1 MLDLLIVGGGING
14 CAIARDAAG
23 RGLTVRLVEK
33 GDLASCTS
41 SASTKLIHGGLR
53 YLEHYEFRLVREA
66 LAEREVMLATAPHLV
81 SPLTFVLPHEPQLRP
96 AWMIRLGLFL
106 YDHLAPRGRLEASR
120 AVSLKETPFGAPL
133 SEGFTRGF
141 TYADCW
147 VDDARLV
154 VANALSASDLGALVT
169 PGVNLV
175 SAERHADR
183 WSARLETPQGLEE
196 VEAKTLVN
204 AAGPYVSQVLHD
216 ALHIV
221 SRKHV
226 RLVKGSHLVTRRLY
240 EGPHAYILQNSDR
253 RVIFVIPYEG
263 EFTLIGSTDVPYEG
277 APGPV
282 AIDDAETDYLLAA
295 VNRCFRREVTRGD
308 IVSSYAGLRPLFDDG
323 SFEASV
329 VTRDYAFD
337 LDRDGAPA
345 LSIFGGKITT
355 ARRLAEHAL
364 ETLEEFLRA
373 HGTVVDGGYAACR
386 RRGPGRRARAAA
398 LAAPSRAAVSA
409 AAARAASRQSLW
421 RARFSIARLRAK
433 HGGAG
438 RRLRL
443 RSDATGIGL
452 SPRRRMDANGRG
464 RAVAALEARA
474 AYDGVAAG
482 KCGACDRANR
492 LSRPSE
498 LRSGERRQRRVATD
512 RETRRNASAQAGH
525 PLDARAILAKSTAE
539 TSGPIARAGGA

>member
-23 RGLTVRLVEK
+23 RGLNVRLVEK
-33 GDLASCTS
+33 DDLASCTS

-53 YLEHYEFRLVREA
+53 YLEHFEFRLVREA
-66 LAEREVMLATAPHLV
+66 LAEREVMLTTAPHLV

-106 YDHLAPRGRLEASR
+106 YDHLAPRGRLEASHG
-120 AVSLKETPFGAPL
+120 VSLKGTPLGAPL
-133 SEGFTRGF
+133 REGFAQGF

-154 VANALSASDLGALVT
+154 VANALSASDLGALIT

-183 WSARLETPQGLEE
+183 WSARLEAPQGVEE

-216 ALHIV
+216 ALHIN

-226 RLVKGSHLVTRRLY
+226 RLVKGSHLVTRQLY
-240 EGPHAYILQNSDR
+240 EGAHAYILQNPDR

-282 AIDDAETDYLLAA
+282 AVGDAETDYLLAA
-295 VNRCFRREVTRGD
+295 VNRCFGREVTRDD

-337 LDRDGAPA
+337 LDSNGAPA

-364 ETLEEFLRA
+364 ETLEDSFTRMGPSWTGMTPFAGGEGLDGVLAPLLAQLLHERPFLPQPLALRLA
-373 HGTVVDGGYAACR
+373 KAYGERVYRVLGSAQCMEDLGEDFGCGLTRQELDYLIAEEW
-386 RRGPGRRARAAA
+386 ARTAED
-398 LAAPSRAAVSA
+398 V
-409 AAARAASRQSLW
+409 LW
-421 RARFSIARLRAK
+421 R
-433 HGGAG
+433 
-438 RRLRL
+438 
-443 RSDATGIGL
+443 RSKLGL
-452 SPRRRMDANGRG
+452 HMTPPQQQN
-464 RAVAALEARA
+464 V
-474 AYDGVAAG
+474 
-482 KCGACDRANR
+482 
-492 LSRPSE
+492 
-498 LRSGERRQRRVATD
+498 
-512 RETRRNASAQAGH
+512 
-525 PLDARAILAKSTAE
+525 ARAIGRSTF
-539 TSGPIARAGGA
+539 GARQS

>member
-23 RGLTVRLVEK
+23 RGLSVRLVEK

-53 YLEHYEFRLVREA
+53 YLEHFEFRLVREA

-106 YDHLAPRGRLEASR
+106 YDRLAPRGRLEGSR
-120 AVSLKETPFGAPL
+120 GVSLKDTPFGAPL
-133 SEGFTRGF
+133 RDGFAQGF

-154 VANALSASDLGALVT
+154 VANALSASDLGASVT
-169 PGVNLV
+169 PGVTFI

-183 WSARLETPQGLEE
+183 WIARLETPQGFEE
-196 VEAKTLVN
+196 IEARTLVN
-204 AAGPYVSQVLHD
+204 AAGPYVSHVLHD
-216 ALHIV
+216 ALRID

-240 EGPHAYILQNSDR
+240 EGAHAYILQNPDR
-253 RVIFVIPYEG
+253 RVVFVIPYEG

-282 AIDDAETDYLLAA
+282 AISDAEADYLLTA
-295 VNRCFRREVTRGD
+295 VSRCFRREVTRDD

-337 LDRDGAPA
+337 LDREGAPA

-364 ETLEEFLRA
+364 ETLEESFARMGPSWTAMTPLAGGEGLEGELAPLLAQLLHERPFLPRPLA
-373 HGTVVDGGYAACR
+373 LRLAKAYGERVFRVLGSAQSMEELGEDFGCGLTRQELDYLIAEEWARTADDVLWR
-386 RRGPGRRARAAA
+386 RSKLGLHMSPSQCERVARAIGR
-398 LAAPSRAAVSA
+398 PPV
-409 AAARAASRQSLW
+409 
-421 RARFSIARLRAK
+421 
-433 HGGAG
+433 GAG
-438 RRLRL
+438 RGRTGGGGRL
-443 RSDATGIGL
+443 
-452 SPRRRMDANGRG
+452 
-464 RAVAALEARA
+464 
-474 AYDGVAAG
+474 
-482 KCGACDRANR
+482 CG
-492 LSRPSE
+492 
-498 LRSGERRQRRVATD
+498 
-512 RETRRNASAQAGH
+512 
-525 PLDARAILAKSTAE
+525 
-539 TSGPIARAGGA
+539 

>member
-23 RGLTVRLVEK
+23 RGLNVRLVEK
-33 GDLASCTS
+33 DDLASCTS

-53 YLEHYEFRLVREA
+53 YLEHFEFRLVREA

-81 SPLTFVLPHEPQLRP
+81 WPLTFVLPHEPQLRP

-106 YDHLAPRGRLEASR
+106 YDHLAPRGRLEASHG
-120 AVSLKETPFGAPL
+120 VSLKESPLGAPL
-133 SEGFTRGF
+133 RDGFAQGF

-169 PGVNLV
+169 PGVTFV

-183 WSARLETPQGLEE
+183 WIARLESPQGREE
-196 VEAKTLVN
+196 IEARTLVN

-226 RLVKGSHLVTRRLY
+226 RLVKGSHLVTRQLY
-240 EGPHAYILQNSDR
+240 EGAHAYILQNPDR
-253 RVIFVIPYEG
+253 RVVFVIPYEG
-263 EFTLIGSTDVPYEG
+263 AFTLIGSTDVPYEG

-282 AIDDAETDYLLAA
+282 SISDAETDYLLAA
-295 VNRCFRREVTRGD
+295 VSRCFRREVTRD
-308 IVSSYAGLRPLFDDG
+308 DVVSSYAGLRPLFDDG

-337 LDRDGAPA
+337 LDREGAPA

-364 ETLEEFLRA
+364 ETLEDFFARIGPSWTADTPLAGGEGLDGALAPLLSLLHRERPFLPQPLALRLA
-373 HGTVVDGGYAACR
+373 QAYGERVFRVLGSAQSMEELGEDLGCGLR
-386 RRGPGRRARAAA
+386 RRELDYLIAEEWARTAEDVLWRRSKLGLHMTPSQSEGVARAMGA
-398 LAAPSRAAVSA
+398 LS
-409 AAARAASRQSLW
+409 QE
-421 RARFSIARLRAK
+421 
-433 HGGAG
+433 
-438 RRLRL
+438 
-443 RSDATGIGL
+443 RS
-452 SPRRRMDANGRG
+452 
-464 RAVAALEARA
+464 
-474 AYDGVAAG
+474 
-482 KCGACDRANR
+482 
-492 LSRPSE
+492 
-498 LRSGERRQRRVATD
+498 
-512 RETRRNASAQAGH
+512 RNA
-525 PLDARAILAKSTAE
+525 
-539 TSGPIARAGGA
+539 